1 MIHHSRK
8 QRFRLRKGK
17 NGKVQYAFEREDRS
31 AVEIFVFYP
40 WGLKR
45 SRERERGGGLLDGAL
60 GGGKGNFIYRG
71 WDFSFRA
78 TRMG

>member
-17 NGKVQYAFEREDRS
+17 KGKVQYAFEREDRS

-45 SRERERGGGLLDGAL
+45 SREREGGGVARWSFDGC
-60 GGGKGNFIYRG
+60 GKGNFIYRG
-71 WDFSFRA
+71 
-78 TRMG
+78 MGFLVPSC